1 MCLLFTLIL
10 LSIHHFSLYGK
21 KKAPPKKKLGNN
33 AMIQRLQN
41 FQDRAKKSRN
51 LNIFTF
57 LKTRRQCDFFQI
69 DQKDLFFFQKVGNS
83 GKRGLLVRSRQY
95 DLCFSKNI
103 ETVHLRLVQCA
114 KSWTNPKNQWFW
126 WAPGSAIWYF
136 HIFWFL
142 WSM

>member
-1 MCLLFTLIL
+1 
-10 LSIHHFSLYGK
+10 
-21 KKAPPKKKLGNN
+21 
-33 AMIQRLQN
+33 MIQRLQN

-95 DLCFSKNI
+95 DLCFSKNMKTFI
-103 ETVHLRLVQCA
+103 CA
-114 KSWTNPKNQWFW
+114 YSSAPNREQIRKISDFDELQAVRFDIFIFFDFCGACRFRKISDFDEL
-126 WAPGSAIWYF
+126 WAPRLDVF
-136 HIFWFL
+136 IFF
-142 WSM
+142 